1 MNKINLRDVPEEEQ
15 KSPTGKY
22 HSFCKNISLALG
34 GIRDTGPWKGG
45 HPFDLQIRRVP
56 PGAAVCPQHAHAV
69 QWELFVVISGT
80 ATVKADAETHA
91 VSTGDAFVQAPG
103 TAHQITNTGTEDFI
117 FYVIADN
124 PPADSTWY
132 PNSRKWMLKPGRKI
146 FREGTEVDYFLGE
159 E

>member
-1 MNKINLRDVPEEEQ
+1 MKKINIHTLTEEEQ

-34 GIRDTGPWKGG
+34 APKDVGPWGGG

-56 PGAAVCPQHAHAV
+56 PGAAVCPQHAHTV

-80 ATVKADAETHA
+80 ATIRVDAATHTVQA
-91 VSTGDAFVQAPG
+91 GDAFVQPPG
-103 TAHQITNTGTEDFI
+103 TAHQIINPGTEDFI

-132 PNSRKWMLKPGRKI
+132 PNSKKWQMKPQRKL
-146 FREGTEVDYFLGE
+146 FRMTEVDYFDGE